1 MQLTGYAD
9 KFSVKPG
16 ETIKFYVSSKQP
28 KYKAELV
35 RVIHG
40 DPNPKGP
47 GFKTEPVS
55 TDIDGEYTGYE
66 QVLYGG
72 SHVIVDDAASFNIEN
87 SFTIT
92 SWIYPTMPD
101 SGKSQAIVTKLS
113 KEGTK
118 GYGFFINK

>member
-47 GFKTEPVS
+47 GFKTESVPTAAI
-55 TDIDGEYTGYE
+55 TDP
-66 QVLYGG
+66 
-72 SHVIVDDAASFNIEN
+72 SFDIEI
-87 SFTIT
+87 S
-92 SWIYPTMPD
+92 PT
-101 SGKSQAIVTKLS
+101 L
-113 KEGTK
+113 
-118 GYGFFINK
+118 F

>member
-28 KYKAELV
+28 KYNAELV

-55 TDIDGEYTGYE
+55 TGDRC
-66 QVLYGG
+66 
-72 SHVIVDDAASFNIEN
+72 ASRV
-87 SFTIT
+87 S
-92 SWIYPTMPD
+92 SPD
-101 SGKSQAIVTKLS
+101 TRFGR
-113 KEGTK
+113 
-118 GYGFFINK
+118 